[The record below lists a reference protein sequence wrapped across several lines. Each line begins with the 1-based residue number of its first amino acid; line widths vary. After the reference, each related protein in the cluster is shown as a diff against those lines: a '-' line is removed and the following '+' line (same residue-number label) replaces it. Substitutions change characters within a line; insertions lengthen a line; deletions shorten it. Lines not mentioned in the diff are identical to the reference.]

1 MRRGS
6 RTLRAVRVAARTFF
20 VAFQGWID
28 TRPETLRAVH
38 GPPRAGRPAAR
49 ARPPGPAD
57 PLSPPAADNPSER
70 SARSRDA
77 DPRARREADRAP
89 LPPTAPPGAGTSP
102 DAPEGP
108 LPVTTVPRFPARPRP
123 GAFVLLLASTL
134 ACLLGACAGTGGQ
147 LAEEDRPPETEAG
160 TDAVYRLGAGDVVAV
175 SVWKNPDLSVTVPV
189 RPDGFIS
196 VPLVGDIRAGGRTPA
211 EIAVEAE
218 SQLTRF
224 IRTPKVSIIVEE
236 LNSAEFKNRVRVVG
250 GVAEP
255 KSIAHRDGM
264 TVIDLVLEAGG
275 LTDFAAPD
283 NARLIR
289 TVEGQTR
296 TYPVYLDAI
305 LVGGVVD
312 TNYRLQPG
320 DVVTVPERRF

>member
-1 MRRGS
+1 MTVTRLPRR
-6 RTLRAVRVAARTFF
+6 LLAAL
-20 VAFQGWID
+20 A
-28 TRPETLRAVH
+28 L
-38 GPPRAGRPAAR
+38 
-49 ARPPGPAD
+49 
-57 PLSPPAADNPSER
+57 
-70 SARSRDA
+70 
-77 DPRARREADRAP
+77 
-89 LPPTAPPGAGTSP
+89 LPP
-102 DAPEGP
+102 
-108 LPVTTVPRFPARPRP
+108 L
-123 GAFVLLLASTL
+123 
-134 ACLLGACAGTGGQ
+134 LLGACAGTGGT
-147 LAEEDRPPETEAG
+147 LAEDLRPPEPETSAAPE
-160 TDAVYRLGAGDVVAV
+160 YRLGAGDVVAV

-189 RPDGFIS
+189 RPDGYIS

-211 EIAVEAE
+211 EIAVDAE
-218 SQLTRF
+218 GQLTRF
-224 IRTPKVSIIVEE
+224 IRTPQVSIIVEE
-236 LNSAEFKNRVRVVG
+236 LNSAEFRNRVRVVG

-289 TVEGQTR
+289 TVEGRSR

-312 TNYRLQPG
+312 TNYRLLPG